1 MVHPHSWI
9 SLAQHVR
16 IVLDEYEVAL
26 HSPDQIAPV
35 GVLHPTKFHLEVK
48 SSGTKANLESF
59 LTPVF
64 EVTDDFNTEEETVM
78 DGGDSPVKELPNGQ
92 LSEEVQSL
100 VISQQH
106 GLFTLGCWRQTNG
119 KKLGKYLQSS
129 QAYFSFELSWVERE
143 GRVLQGGPHISLSLV
158 S

>member
-48 SSGTKANLESF
+48 SSGMKANLESF

-78 DGGDSPVKELPNGQ
+78 DGGESPVKELPDGL

-106 GLFTLGCWRQTNG
+106 GLFTLGCWRQPNG

-129 QAYFSFELSWVERE
+129 QVYFSFELS
-143 GRVLQGGPHISLSLV
+143 GY
-158 S
+158 